1 MNVIGAILAVLGY
14 SINDTIVIFA
24 RIRENFTLILA
35 NQCMMLSI

>member
-24 RIRENFTLILA
+24 RIRENVKRMPRHRCMILLI
-35 NQCMMLSI
+35 